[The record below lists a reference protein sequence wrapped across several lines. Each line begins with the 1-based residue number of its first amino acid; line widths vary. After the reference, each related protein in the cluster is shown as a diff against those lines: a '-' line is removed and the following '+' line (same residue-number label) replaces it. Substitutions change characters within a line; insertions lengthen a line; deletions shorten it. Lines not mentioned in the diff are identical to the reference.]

1 MDKKSKK
8 AYDKAM
14 MYYEKG
20 KINKALDVCE
30 SALSENLK
38 NSAVLN
44 FKGLLLYQK
53 GELNEA
59 ITVWKINKDFNN
71 DSMAKNY
78 INDAK
83 ADEFRLQ
90 LYKEGEK
97 QLKQFNI
104 DKAIDIFKKCS
115 ESDFNAIKV
124 STALGLCYQKKGNF
138 KLAKVYVDKALSIDE
153 NAITAKTLKKE
164 LLEAGVYEIEKKSH
178 KNLLIPVCL
187 LLIILI
193 IISSGY
199 IGWKKVK
206 ENSIASNNIEKPV
219 SDEASKGQS
228 DAENANLNDEVKENL
243 EEDSNKEKADEEES
257 SLQENKKYFD
267 LDKLQQL
274 IQNNDFEGIYD
285 EITGIKEEDVK
296 PEDKWIYRQSI
307 DLLKGQGI
315 QNFYNNGLAF
325 FNQKN
330 YENAIVE
337 LNKAHDYCEESY
349 LKEHILF
356 YLGSSESQK
365 GDNSNA
371 IKTYEEYYNE
381 YPKGVYAQGVIYE
394 LALLNS
400 SVDIEKSKFYANTLI
415 NEFPGSIYINDYIV
429 NILNS

>member
-124 STALGLCYQKKGNF
+124 STALGLCYQKKRKF
-138 KLAKVYVDKALSIDE
+138 QISKSI
-153 NAITAKTLKKE
+153 
-164 LLEAGVYEIEKKSH
+164 
-178 KNLLIPVCL
+178 C
-187 LLIILI
+187 
-193 IISSGY
+193 
-199 IGWKKVK
+199 
-206 ENSIASNNIEKPV
+206 
-219 SDEASKGQS
+219 
-228 DAENANLNDEVKENL
+228 
-243 EEDSNKEKADEEES
+243 
-257 SLQENKKYFD
+257 
-267 LDKLQQL
+267 
-274 IQNNDFEGIYD
+274 
-285 EITGIKEEDVK
+285 
-296 PEDKWIYRQSI
+296 R
-307 DLLKGQGI
+307 
-315 QNFYNNGLAF
+315 
-325 FNQKN
+325 
-330 YENAIVE
+330 
-337 LNKAHDYCEESY
+337 
-349 LKEHILF
+349 
-356 YLGSSESQK
+356 
-365 GDNSNA
+365 
-371 IKTYEEYYNE
+371 
-381 YPKGVYAQGVIYE
+381 
-394 LALLNS
+394 
-400 SVDIEKSKFYANTLI
+400 
-415 NEFPGSIYINDYIV
+415 
-429 NILNS
+429 